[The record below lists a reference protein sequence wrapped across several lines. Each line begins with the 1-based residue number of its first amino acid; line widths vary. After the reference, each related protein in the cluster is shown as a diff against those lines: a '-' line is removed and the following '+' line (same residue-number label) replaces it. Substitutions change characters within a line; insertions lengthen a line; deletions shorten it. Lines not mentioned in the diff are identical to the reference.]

1 MPFPE
6 TPGWVW
12 LGTLVIL
19 LPVGLLLLMM
29 AADFRKR
36 RPLKSVDLG
45 DTTIELWVLENR
57 LPTTADAILVPV
69 APDLAMVAGI
79 AKWVRDT
86 TANAVQY
93 EAQRVAPLPPGEAFV
108 GSGGKYRYQV
118 AALAVVMDEQKRTKP
133 EWIRDA
139 VRRAMQLACEQDAQT
154 CLVPD
159 MTQDLLRQPQTITEE
174 QRRATCEPIA
184 RATIEGILA
193 AGDSMEVVKI
203 WVWRKGVE
211 DIYLRELERLEA
223 SENGLAKAEHLVT
236 SATH

>member
-12 LGTLVIL
+12 LGTLIIL
-19 LPVGLLLLMM
+19 LPVGLLLLLMV
-29 AADFRKR
+29 ADFRKR
-36 RPLKSVDLG
+36 RPLKSVALG
-45 DTTIELWVLENR
+45 DTTIELWVRENR
-57 LPTTADAILVPV
+57 LPATADAILVPV

-93 EAQRVAPLPPGEAFV
+93 EAQRAAPLPPGEAFV
-108 GSGGKYRYQV
+108 GSGGKYRYQI

-139 VRRAMQLACEQDAQT
+139 ICRAMRLACEQDAQT
-154 CLVPD
+154 CLLPD

-174 QRRATCEPIA
+174 QRRETCEPIA

-193 AGDSMEVVKI
+193 AEGAMEVVKL

-223 SENGLAKAEHLVT
+223 SEKGLARAEKLVT